1 MIMPP
6 TLSVIS
12 LTAMREHL
20 LLVALNQAVI
30 DRLKSMAVQSHFHIG
45 IIGDEVPLLGN
56 LSAMENIALGAMY
69 HHGMSLD
76 ACREKLA
83 PAIMALDL
91 ADVVN
96 QRKQFLTRPQR
107 LKVQLLRCLA
117 SGCGFVLLESPPRAD
132 CDVLHRALDRVDE
145 DIFLWVCCLSTER
158 DVYTSLGYTHVDLD
172 TFE

>member
-6 TLSVIS
+6 SLSIVS

-69 HHGMSLD
+69 HHGLSLD
-76 ACREKLA
+76 ACRKKMEPTIA
-83 PAIMALDL
+83 ALDL
-91 ADVVN
+91 ANVMD
-96 QRKQFLTRPQR
+96 QRQQFLTRPQR
-107 LKVQLLRCLA
+107 LKIQLLRCLA
-117 SGCGFVLLESPPRAD
+117 GDCGFVLLDSPPHAD
-132 CDVLHRALDRVDE
+132 CDVLRRALDRMDE
-145 DIFLWVCCLSTER
+145 DIFLWVCCLSTDR
-158 DVYTSLGYTHVDLD
+158 DVYSFLDYTHVGLD
-172 TFE
+172 TFG